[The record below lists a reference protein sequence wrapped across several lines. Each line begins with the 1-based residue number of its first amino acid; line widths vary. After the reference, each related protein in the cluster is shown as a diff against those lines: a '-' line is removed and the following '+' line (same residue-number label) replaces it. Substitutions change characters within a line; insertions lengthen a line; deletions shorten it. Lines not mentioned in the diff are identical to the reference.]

1 MLRKIVFSCFKYFY
15 KIKQKHASNCKIN
28 PKISTRQLL
37 NIITWLEKKSE
48 AIRIRGNFTIF
59 SLVFILKKTS
69 NN

>member
-37 NIITWLEKKSE
+37 NIITWLEKKAKQSVLE
-48 AIRIRGNFTIF
+48 G
-59 SLVFILKKTS
+59 ILLYLA
-69 NN
+69 